1 MEKYGIRERASG
13 LEVYPPAFTMNEQ
26 SCELTRSA
34 FNWVHARS
42 MRILMG
48 FACLACF
55 GVVRAEPTGAPLD
68 APSKISIEDAV
79 VLALKRNHTVRIGE
93 VEVRKAEEAVA
104 TASEPFELTASL
116 NAETFRSK
124 QTGPSDYPYSVE
136 GNRQTATLSK
146 QFTTGTAVELS
157 AESTAYDGVPGDDH
171 YASVGVGLSQ
181 SLLRNRGF
189 AANRAPIRVAQ
200 RRADFSREAFR
211 QLLIDTLSDTHY
223 AYFDAILAEENL
235 RVAQESLALSRQLH
249 EENRRR
255 SQVGSIAPSD
265 LLQAE
270 AEVALREERVY
281 QAEGDLVA
289 ARNRLKRMLSDQMEG
304 LVEWDF
310 SLASLPA
317 PESRIM
323 DLRGEYDVAC
333 RERPDYRQAVISLD
347 IADIERIREENASL
361 PALDLYAR
369 MSFNGQS
376 SDIGGGLSDS
386 FDDTSPNYAV
396 GLKLSRSIRNGSADA
411 RAAMAGLERTRMRM
425 TLSQLEQSILLD
437 LDSAI
442 ARISSNWKRLESARN
457 SRVLAERSL
466 EAEQKRYQTGTS
478 STFVLIRLQT
488 DLVNARIRELV
499 TGNEYRKSL
508 IELDRQTG
516 RILSDWNI
524 EM

>member
-1 MEKYGIRERASG
+1 M
-13 LEVYPPAFTMNEQ
+13 
-26 SCELTRSA
+26 
-34 FNWVHARS
+34 
-42 MRILMG
+42 
-48 FACLACF
+48 
-55 GVVRAEPTGAPLD
+55 
-68 APSKISIEDAV
+68 
-79 VLALKRNHTVRIGE
+79 LALKRNHTVRIGE
-93 VEVRKAEEAVA
+93 VEVRKAEEVVA

-116 NAETFRSK
+116 NTETFRSK

-200 RRADFSREAFR
+200 RRADYSREAFR

-333 RERPDYRQAVISLD
+333 RERPDYRQAVISHD

-396 GLKLSRSIRNGSADA
+396 GLKLSRSIRNRSADA

-516 RILSDWNI
+516 RILSDWNV